1 MGAPGR
7 VHLLTGL
14 MESVCERGNL
24 WPAYERVVGN
34 KALLASLVS
43 TDWVQSPPSAVVVAD

>member
-7 VHLLTGL
+7 VHLLNGL

-24 WPAYERVVGN
+24 WPAYELVVGN